1 VGPFSTPPTS
11 IVNQEQPMEPLPGMV
26 LHAGT
31 TLKIKLT

>member
-1 VGPFSTPPTS
+1 
-11 IVNQEQPMEPLPGMV
+11 MEPLPGMV